1 MGVGE
6 IVYKPL
12 IAGIDTLEIGYC
24 IREFKLIDEE
34 WDIMAKAKESAQTT
48 RFDKGTAI
56 KFRGYEF
63 TVMRTGSLRYK
74 YILSNEDFDVCIFVE
89 ARMGS
94 SFPELKVRFKSQ
106 FLWRHGWKAAVIKI
120 DEWFKYIHVD

>member
-24 IREFKLIDEE
+24 IREFKLTDEE

-56 KFRGYEF
+56 KFRGYEL

-74 YILSNEDFDVCIFVE
+74 
-89 ARMGS
+89 
-94 SFPELKVRFKSQ
+94 
-106 FLWRHGWKAAVIKI
+106 
-120 DEWFKYIHVD
+120 